1 MKHSIQWFANNPV
14 AANLF
19 MFTVFILGFIA
30 LPEIRKELIPN
41 VSLERIGINIALPGA
56 TVETVEAS
64 VCKPVENKIYDI
76 EGTLELTSI
85 AYESLCAITVDV
97 ADNYST
103 KDILSEVKNR
113 LEDDEILPDEAES
126 PIIKELVVRNRVAKL
141 ILSGSADY
149 PSMIEMARSIRRELL
164 ENEEISIIDLEDIK
178 ASEIQIF
185 IPSHN
190 LEQYQLSF
198 SDISRL
204 IQQQSNQ
211 LPGGMLK
218 TQEGDV
224 LITANGKKDTADGY
238 RNIIIA
244 SDHHGAEIRLED
256 IAEIVDSRMS
266 HINQATFDS
275 QQAVSMDI
283 YRVGNQNI
291 ISLANVVNRYISQKS
306 LPDNMSLYVWQD
318 ESKNFKSRID
328 LLLDNAFSGLI
339 LLFIIL
345 LLFLNFRLSFWVSLG
360 IPFSFFGS
368 LLLMPMLDVSL
379 NIVSIFSFILVL
391 GIVVDDAVIVGESI
405 HNQNQLGKLG
415 TEGAL
420 AGVYEV
426 YKPLIFSVTTTII
439 AFLPLLFLP
448 GPEGKLMQ
456 AIPII
461 VISIL
466 IFSLLESIYILP
478 SHLSAYQKNKPEM
491 TRSLSLFNQVQKTFT
506 EQLTKLN
513 NNIYQPLLVS
523 ALKNKELVIVSFSLL
538 FIIFILLLSTGWM
551 RVALGV
557 TIDGEVVTCSLE
569 FPEGSPRQKTEAAL
583 ADILTAT
590 HKLALDIADQDAQV
604 IRHAYSVIG
613 PKIKISNQN
622 NDQNLDHTAQIT
634 LELSDSKNRKISG
647 QEILNRWRELI
658 GEIDGAT
665 KLRFSASLSP
675 TKPDINIEFSGYDQN
690 QLEGAAKQL
699 KHKLRAYEGTYDV
712 SDSLNNIKRQAQITL
727 KHNAIAL
734 GLSLENVLI
743 QVNRAYHGDIVQGI
757 QTRDDEVKVWLGLP
771 EKERASLWY
780 LEHLPI
786 LISTGQYVSLST
798 IADIAYR
805 QAPNNIHRYERKR
818 VLTVSAYVNTAQ
830 NSVYN
835 IQNDLKQHYLNK
847 LVTGYSDVKWRT
859 AGKQKSI
866 ASFIDILLKGYL
878 IAILGMYLMMAI
890 LFSSYSQPLL
900 VLFAIPFGIL
910 GSLIGHILLDLEL
923 TLWSFI
929 GMVAVSGIVVN
940 DNLILMDYIN
950 IKRKKGTAIFTA
962 VCEAGK
968 QRFRPILLTSLTT
981 FAGLTP
987 LILETSIQA
996 KFLVPMAVSL
1006 AFGVIFA
1013 TFISLLLVPST
1024 YLLLDQWKK
1033 SFTRLNAPNAANMIT
1048 TETVESA
1055 YQRGFE
1061 QGSTAKRKLSSPYSD
1076 DVLSSSWE
1084 AGWSDSK
1091 NIANT
1096 I

>member
-1 MKHSIQWFANNPV
+1 MKYSIQWFVNNPV

-19 MFTVFILGFIA
+19 ILTVFILGFIA
-30 LPEIRKELIPN
+30 VPEIRKELIPN
-41 VSLERIGINIALPGA
+41 VSLERIGIEVTLPGA
-56 TVETVEAS
+56 SVETVEAS
-64 VCKPVENKIYDI
+64 LCKPVENRIYDI
-76 EGTLELTSI
+76 EGTLELTSVS
-85 AYESLCAITVDV
+85 YEGYCSITLDV
-97 ADNYST
+97 ADDYST
-103 KDILSEVKNR
+103 KEILSEVKAR
-113 LEDDEILPDEAES
+113 LESHEILPEAAQS
-126 PIIKELVVRNRVAKL
+126 PIVKELVVRNRVAKL

-149 PSMIEMARSIRRELL
+149 PTMTKVARSIRNELL
-164 ENEEISIIDLEDIK
+164 ESEEISIIDLEDIK
-178 ASEIQIF
+178 ASEIQIV

-190 LEQYQLSF
+190 LQQYQLSF
-198 SDISRL
+198 PEISKL

-211 LPGGMLK
+211 LPGGILK

-224 LITANGKKDTADGY
+224 LITADGKKDTADGY

-244 SDHHGAEIRLED
+244 SDNHGAEIRLED

-266 HINQATFDS
+266 NISQANFDN

-283 YRVGNQNI
+283 YRVGSQNI
-291 ISLANVVNRYISQKS
+291 ITIADVVNRYISQKS
-306 LPDNMSLYVWQD
+306 LPDSMALYLWQD
-318 ESKNFKSRID
+318 ESKNFKSRVD
-328 LLLDNAFSGLI
+328 LLLDNALCGLI
-339 LLFIIL
+339 LLFITL

-405 HNQNQLGKLG
+405 HHQNQLGKFG
-415 TEGAL
+415 AEGAL
-420 AGVYEV
+420 AGVYAV

-466 IFSLLESIYILP
+466 MFSLLESIYILP
-478 SHLSAYQKNKPEM
+478 SHLSANQKKRPNITKP
-491 TRSLSLFNQVQKTFT
+491 LSLLSRIQKAFT
-506 EQLTKLN
+506 DRLAKLN
-513 NNIYQPLLVS
+513 QDIYQPLLVRV
-523 ALKNKELVIVSFSLL
+523 LKNKELVILSFSLV

-557 TIDGEVVTCSLE
+557 VIDGEVVTCTVE
-569 FPEGSPRQKTEAAL
+569 FPEGSPRRKTEAAL
-583 ADILTAT
+583 ATIRAAT
-590 HKLALDIADQDAQV
+590 HQLSLDIADQDAHV

-613 PKIKISNQN
+613 PKIKISNQSH
-622 NDQNLDHTAQIT
+622 DQDLDHTAQVT
-634 LELSDSKNRKISG
+634 LELSDSKARKISG
-647 QEILNRWRELI
+647 QQILKRWRELI
-658 GEIDGAT
+658 GEIEGVT
-665 KLRFSASLSP
+665 RLRFSASLSP
-675 TKPDINIEFSGYDQN
+675 TKADINIEFSAYEQN
-690 QLEGAAKQL
+690 QLEAVAKQL
-699 KHKLRAYEGTYDV
+699 KQKLKNYEGTYEV

-727 KHNAIAL
+727 KPNAVAL
-734 GLSLENVLI
+734 GLSLESVI
-743 QVNRAYHGDIVQGI
+743 VQVNKAYQGDIVQSI
-757 QTRDDEVKVWLGLP
+757 QTHDDEVKVWLGLP
-771 EKERASLWY
+771 EEERASLWY

-786 LISTGQYVSLST
+786 VLSTGQYVSLST
-798 IADIAYR
+798 IAEINYQ
-805 QAPNNIHRYERKR
+805 QAPNNIRRYERKR

-830 NSVYN
+830 NSVYH
-835 IQNDLKQHYLNK
+835 IQNDLKQHYLDE
-847 LVTGYSDVKWRT
+847 LVAGYSEVKWRA

-866 ASFIDILLKGYL
+866 ASFMDILLKGYL
-878 IAILGMYLMMAI
+878 LAILGMYLMMAV

-910 GSLIGHILLDLEL
+910 GSLIGHVLLGHEL

-950 IKRKKGTAIFTA
+950 VQRKKGIAIFTA

-987 LILETSIQA
+987 LIMETSIQA

-1013 TFISLLLVPST
+1013 TLISLLLVPAT
-1024 YLLLDQWKK
+1024 YLLLDHWQK
-1033 SFTRLNAPNAANMIT
+1033 SLARLGVKHAASVNSG
-1048 TETVESA
+1048 ETVESA

-1061 QGSTAKRKLSSPYSD
+1061 QGSSAKRKLLSPYSD

-1091 NIANT
+1091 NTTNSI
-1096 I
+1096 